1 MPEGIGK
8 GQMVFWAGVSYAV
21 RELFYGRACDMQD
34 EPESQEDA
42 AHSEDGS
49 ACCQL
54 HRGAEFHGHSK
65 PFWRIDRHW
74 RANAGHSIGLSRT
87 VI

>member
-1 MPEGIGK
+1 M
-8 GQMVFWAGVSYAV
+8 GQIVFRAGVSYAV

-42 AHSEDGS
+42 AREEDDS
-49 ACCQL
+49 ACCRL
-54 HRGAEFHGHSK
+54 HYRAEFHGHSK

-74 RANAGHSIGLSRT
+74 RANAGHSLGPSRT